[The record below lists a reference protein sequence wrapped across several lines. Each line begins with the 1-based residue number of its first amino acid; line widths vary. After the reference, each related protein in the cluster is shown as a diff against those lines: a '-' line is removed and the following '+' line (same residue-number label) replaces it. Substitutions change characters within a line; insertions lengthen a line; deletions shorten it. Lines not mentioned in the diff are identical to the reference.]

1 VTSFFLRSV
10 SIACLVCARLTHPI
24 RPAGFCPSGLCSAGG
39 VRQARQVGVLRCRPS
54 FANSMDGC
62 AHTCLPAYPVF
73 GCPFGCLSVCLL
85 GFMELVRPSFHFSG
99 RSCALT
105 DTFCSVCGVSSH
117 GMCGGMCA
125 YRSDDIHPSS
135 NTYTH
140 THTHRQ
146 GGGAG
151 RKGASCQA
159 IGGERLFD

>member
-1 VTSFFLRSV
+1 
-10 SIACLVCARLTHPI
+10 
-24 RPAGFCPSGLCSAGG
+24 
-39 VRQARQVGVLRCRPS
+39 
-54 FANSMDGC
+54 MDGC

-140 THTHRQ
+140 THTHTCTATKIGTESHNWDERQ
-146 GGGAG
+146 QQPSEWVWRATQ
-151 RKGASCQA
+151 RWP
-159 IGGERLFD
+159 